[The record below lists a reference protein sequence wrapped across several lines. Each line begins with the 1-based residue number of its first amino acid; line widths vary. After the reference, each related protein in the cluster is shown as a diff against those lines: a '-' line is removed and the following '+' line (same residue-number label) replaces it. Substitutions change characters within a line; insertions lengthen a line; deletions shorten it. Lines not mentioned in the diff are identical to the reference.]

1 MQQFADLDTDDA
13 IFTEVYV
20 IAEEVSSELEVGI
33 TTKLYDGF
41 LYGLREDTFVNIL
54 YKKVDAD
61 GTKQTITLNYLLHPV
76 RCHGGE
82 DKDQSKV

>member
-13 IFTEVYV
+13 IFTEAYV

-33 TTKLYDGF
+33 RTKLYDGF

-61 GTKQTITLNYLLHPV
+61 GTKQTITLNYLSRPL
-76 RCHGGE
+76 
-82 DKDQSKV
+82 